1 MSTFTSADSSR
12 LSNYKDTG
20 HVSDCMYSSIHS
32 FIHSQIFV
40 WCGNHKQKY
49 TTYLLILTINLCIN
63 KQKQRVI
70 VRPFISYS
78 VGCIPLAISF
88 HVLVKPRDIPYSILG
103 PSVIECD
110 GWLIK
115 YKAVVMVVHA

>member
-40 WCGNHKQKY
+40 WCGNHKQKKYHLFINTYYQLVYKQTKTESDSKTFYIIFSWLHSISHFILHISKAKRYPLFY
-49 TTYLLILTINLCIN
+49 T
-63 KQKQRVI
+63 
-70 VRPFISYS
+70 
-78 VGCIPLAISF
+78 
-88 HVLVKPRDIPYSILG
+88 G
-103 PSVIECD
+103 PQC
-110 GWLIK
+110 
-115 YKAVVMVVHA
+115 YKVWCVVN